1 MNSERFAILLDGGF
15 VKKKLSERLRRFPST
30 GDIVQLSAD
39 IVAHERVRRLS
50 LFRVFFYDAPPF
62 EGRANNPIDRSL
74 VNFSNTPQARQN
86 RALLDALEM
95 LPDFAVRRGSII
107 QTGWKLG
114 SAALRNLSSAP
125 RAISARDIV
134 PDMEQ
139 KGVDLRIGLDIATL
153 SLRRIVDTVVLVT
166 GDSDLVPAMKFAR
179 REGLRVYLEALGHHV
194 RRELKAHADY
204 VLPYPVAGGSE
215 QQL

>member
-1 MNSERFAILLDGGF
+1 VATERVAILLDGGF
-15 VKKKLSERLRRFPST
+15 VKKKLRESFGRFPAT
-30 GDIVQLSAD
+30 DDVVQLCDD
-39 IVAHERVRRLS
+39 IMAHERLQGLK

-62 EGRANNPIDRSL
+62 EGQATNPIDSSV
-74 VNFSNTPQARQN
+74 VNFSATVQARQN

-114 SAALRNLSSAP
+114 SAALRNLSQSQ
-125 RAISARDIV
+125 RAIEARDIV
-134 PDMEQ
+134 PDMEG

-153 SLRRIVDTVVLVT
+153 SLRRIVDTAVLVT

-179 REGLRVYLEALGHHV
+179 REGLRVYLQSLGHCV

-204 VLPYPVAGGSE
+204 LLPYPAANTAAR
-215 QQL
+215 QR

>member
-1 MNSERFAILLDGGF
+1 MSRKSLAKDFAGSRPRTISSNCKARSWLTNGCKVL
-15 VKKKLSERLRRFPST
+15 
-30 GDIVQLSAD
+30 A
-39 IVAHERVRRLS
+39 
-50 LFRVFFYDAPPF
+50 LFRVFYYDAPPL
-62 EGRANNPIDRSL
+62 EGSASNPIDRSL
-74 VNFSNTPQARQN
+74 LNFSGTVQARQN

-95 LPDFAVRRGSII
+95 LPDFAVRRGAII

-114 SAALRNLSSAP
+114 TAALRNLSNNP
-125 RAISARDIV
+125 RPINAHDIV

-179 REGLRVYLEALGHHV
+179 REGLRVCLQPLGHHV
-194 RRELKAHADY
+194 RRELKAHADF
-204 VLPYPVAGGSE
+204 VLPFAGAGG
-215 QQL
+215 LMP